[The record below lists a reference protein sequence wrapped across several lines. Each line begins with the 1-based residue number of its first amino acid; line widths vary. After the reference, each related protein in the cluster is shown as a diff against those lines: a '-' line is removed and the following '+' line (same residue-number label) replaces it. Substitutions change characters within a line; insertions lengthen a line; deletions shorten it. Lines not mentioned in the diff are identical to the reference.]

1 MDLYRP
7 RFYFAHGEV
16 FEGESYTAFLT
27 SVAQR
32 YRHQEVFFIQDNA
45 PYHRGPAVRKWLSQ
59 YGHRFHIC
67 ALPAYSPEFNAIEP
81 VWHHVRIQA
90 THNRYHATLPEFVS
104 VLDGV
109 LAAIARNPKQVQGY
123 LNPFL

>member
-7 RFYFAHGEV
+7 KFHFAHGEV

-27 SVAQR
+27 SLAQR
-32 YRHQEVFFIQDNA
+32 YRHQEVFFIHDNA
-45 PYHRGPAVRKWLSQ
+45 PYHKGPKVREWLACHR
-59 YGHRFHIC
+59 HRFHLC
-67 ALPAYSPEFNAIEP
+67 LLPPYSPEFNAVEP
-81 VWHHVRIQA
+81 VWHYVRLQA

-104 VLDGV
+104 VLDGTLSSIV
-109 LAAIARNPKQVQGY
+109 AAPKQVQGY